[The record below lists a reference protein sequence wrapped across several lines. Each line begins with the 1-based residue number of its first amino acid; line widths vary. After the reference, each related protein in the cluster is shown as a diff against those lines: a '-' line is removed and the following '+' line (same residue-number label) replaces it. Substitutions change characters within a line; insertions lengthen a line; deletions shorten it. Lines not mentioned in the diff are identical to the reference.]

1 MRSVLFLLLL
11 FCFMG
16 CGYHFPGQSGTL
28 PGNVEKVYISLFENK
43 TSEPSL
49 ENTLTNRI
57 SEVFSRNNK
66 ISQVE
71 KQNEAEA
78 LLQGTIR
85 SYSSRALSY
94 DSDDDIGKYRAT
106 IVVDVI
112 LKKILDEEILWTGT
126 VNWSED
132 YSSSSDKNNQ
142 QDLEQSAIDEM
153 TLRLAEEI
161 LYELLDD
168 F

>member
-1 MRSVLFLLLL
+1 MKSVLFLVLL
-11 FCFMG
+11 FCLLG

-28 PGNVEKVYISLFENK
+28 PGNVEKIYISLFENK

-57 SEVFSRNNK
+57 SEVFSRNNY

-71 KQNEAEA
+71 KRDEAEA

-85 SYSSRALSY
+85 SYTSRALSY

-106 IVVDVI
+106 IVVDVV
-112 LKKILDEEILWTGT
+112 LKKILDEETLWTGT